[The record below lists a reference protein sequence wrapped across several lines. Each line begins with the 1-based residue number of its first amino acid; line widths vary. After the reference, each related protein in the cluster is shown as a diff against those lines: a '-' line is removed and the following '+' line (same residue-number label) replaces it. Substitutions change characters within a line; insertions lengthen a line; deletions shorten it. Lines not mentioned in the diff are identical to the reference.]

1 MNFDL
6 FYSDKKPTK
15 FNQREKE
22 KIMELLFKIKSNPD
36 KLIEYFIEEN
46 KKFIFGKY
54 SDSILNFHVKNG
66 VLYIAVESKI
76 IFQEIQFIFDEINNK
91 LKLHT
96 KHKIKS
102 IKEKKL

>member
-15 FNQREKE
+15 LNQKDKE

-46 KKFIFGKY
+46 KKFLFGKY
-54 SDSILNFHVKNG
+54 SDSILSFNVKNG

-76 IFQEIQFIFDEINNK
+76 IFQEIQFMFNEINYK
-91 LKLHT
+91 LELHT
-96 KHKIKS
+96 KYKIKN